1 MYKHKLLYDWVSWI
15 RITLISFFF
24 FFKVEVMRAEFD
36 AFDLNQLQQKTF
48 MQVLSALLVVGV
60 CKQVH
65 HSKNVVNVALKRP
78 SSTCI
83 YKNTVN
89 YFASATLLL
98 LILVPHGFR
107 APLCVTLNSICSILY
122 IVTFDVHVCYAF
134 FLSN

>member
-1 MYKHKLLYDWVSWI
+1 M
-15 RITLISFFF
+15 
-24 FFKVEVMRAEFD
+24 
-36 AFDLNQLQQKTF
+36 
-48 MQVLSALLVVGV
+48 LVVGV

-65 HSKNVVNVALKRP
+65 HRKNVVNVALKRP

-89 YFASATLLL
+89 YFASTTLLL

-134 FLSN
+134 FYQISVSVGQDLYIVNLTIESWITVDA